1 MLKQL
6 HSGEN
11 CWQNIAGRANHDR
24 AGSNLFLPNEFLSGP
39 LAYPDL
45 ILSVLAVTQKDRES
59 ILAVRLLIVTQVC
72 KALKVTGNGQ
82 RCNSSI
88 VIFLAI
94 HHVHSCSHTPPA
106 SQTLSSSPQPHYVS
120 HYATRTC
127 SCSGNVLRQ

>member
-82 RCNSSI
+82 RCTGFSSEI
-88 VIFLAI
+88 GTKLRELA
-94 HHVHSCSHTPPA
+94 VGQAGGSC
-106 SQTLSSSPQPHYVS
+106 
-120 HYATRTC
+120 
-127 SCSGNVLRQ
+127 